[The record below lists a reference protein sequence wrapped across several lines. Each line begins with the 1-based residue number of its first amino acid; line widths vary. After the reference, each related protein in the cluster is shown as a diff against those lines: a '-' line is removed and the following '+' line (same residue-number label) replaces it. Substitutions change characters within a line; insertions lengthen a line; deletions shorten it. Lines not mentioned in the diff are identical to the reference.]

1 MTRQAEAAWLLAQ
14 SGLGRSQLARA
25 AGVSV
30 RTFQSWSEGSPVPRP
45 DRDRLAGLHELVSA
59 LPEETPEGRCR
70 VLLFG
75 QTGRSLFQQFL
86 DNQPRGAVIHP
97 ALTGRQQLGL

>member
-1 MTRQAEAAWLLAQ
+1 MTRPAEAAWLLAE
-14 SGLGRSQLARA
+14 SGLGTSQLARA

-30 RTFQSWSEGSPVPRP
+30 RTFQSWSEGSLVPRP
-45 DRDRLAGLHELVSA
+45 NWDRLTALHELVSA
-59 LPEETPEGRCR
+59 LPEETPEGRRR
-70 VLLFG
+70 VLLSG

-86 DNQPRGAVIHP
+86 DNQPRATLIHP